1 MEKCKHDE
9 AVANEAGFEIQA
21 GTPLLTVHLQFIIT
35 KFNLGALSK
44 IVHSLISR

>member
-9 AVANEAGFEIQA
+9 AVANEVGFEIQA
-21 GTPLLTVHLQFIIT
+21 GTLPAAHLQFIIT

-44 IVHSLISR
+44 IVHSLISW